1 MRMRKQTHTILCK
14 RLDLAKSEVLYRF
27 DSFDPADW
35 TTVRGSPKWRVMPDK
50 VIGGSPDEPTHGQIF
65 FRKPVKGD
73 VVMEFDAR
81 IVPPSYHDLVWFWNV
96 NLRKKPWGTGYLG
109 CLGGWWSNSA
119 GIEKLP
125 DFLVSAIAPSFRTR
139 PGRKY
144 HIVSGSLGDSHFI
157 LVDGR
162 LVTYFAD
169 KNYPRGRA
177 GHFGFGVYESMAEYS
192 NLTVYSP
199 HWTQLPEPKYAPGT
213 TVLASRR
220 A

>member
-1 MRMRKQTHTILCK
+1 MRKQTHTILCK

-50 VIGGSPDEPTHGQIF
+50 VVGGSPDEPTHGQIF

-96 NLRKKPWGTGYLG
+96 DLRKKPWGTGYLG

-192 NLTVYSP
+192 NLTVYRP

-220 A
+220 V